1 MKNELLNELNIEI
14 ANKLGVEP
22 LTITYQVSNKAK
34 SKFGHCKYSKVKG
47 YIINLSEWILNSEME
62 RDTICHE
69 LCHAYDHAYFGVP
82 TGPHGY
88 VWKKLMSE
96 VFGYQN
102 VKAQGFHSK
111 DSKDVKLIDL
121 GSNQFKL
128 LENGYERAYFK
139 VNDDMVQIRD
149 NHNKYFES
157 EKKEEYYM
165 GQFIKLYQVK

>member
-88 VWKKLMSE
+88 VGKINE
-96 VFGYQN
+96 
-102 VKAQGFHSK
+102 
-111 DSKDVKLIDL
+111 
-121 GSNQFKL
+121 
-128 LENGYERAYFK
+128 
-139 VNDDMVQIRD
+139 
-149 NHNKYFES
+149 
-157 EKKEEYYM
+157 
-165 GQFIKLYQVK
+165 